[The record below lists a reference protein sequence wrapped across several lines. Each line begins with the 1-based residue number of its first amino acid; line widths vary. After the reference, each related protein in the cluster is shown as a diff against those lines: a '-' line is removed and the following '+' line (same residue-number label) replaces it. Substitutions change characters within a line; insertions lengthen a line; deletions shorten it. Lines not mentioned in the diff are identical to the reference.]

1 MQWIKTHAIVV
12 EERPQHF
19 NEHLDIRDREDKDV
33 TLLDSWLI
41 RGCCSNFEASINEY
55 SLLKS
60 SKEWKAHWRNLF
72 TKQGSSGLISSGV
85 LGMNTSRNRRTNMI
99 TRRRTPSLELDRS
112 WIFHLPLLLACIE
125 LDDEVLVSGLGG
137 RTAGLDDD
145 VLVKSPLDKWSKR
158 WEISQP
164 THYLRV

>member
-19 NEHLDIRDREDKDV
+19 SEHLDIRDREDKDV
-33 TLLDSWLI
+33 PLLDSWLI
-41 RGCCSNFEASINEY
+41 RGCCSSFEASINEY

-60 SKEWKAHWRNLF
+60 SKEWKAHWCNLF

-99 TRRRTPSLELDRS
+99 TRRRTPSLELESELNLPSSSSSRLYWVGWWSTGIWVRRTHCRS
-112 WIFHLPLLLACIE
+112 WRQCP
-125 LDDEVLVSGLGG
+125 G
-137 RTAGLDDD
+137 
-145 VLVKSPLDKWSKR
+145 
-158 WEISQP
+158 
-164 THYLRV
+164 